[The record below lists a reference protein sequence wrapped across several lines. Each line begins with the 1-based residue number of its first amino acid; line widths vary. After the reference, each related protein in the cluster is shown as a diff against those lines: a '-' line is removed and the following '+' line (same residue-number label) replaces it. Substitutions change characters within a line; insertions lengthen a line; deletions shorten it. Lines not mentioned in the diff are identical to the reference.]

1 MALLAP
7 LDFLQED
14 CIKTTVFLKRPRVRA
29 QSMSRLN
36 SFMEI
41 RPSKTKRH
49 ASRLQAVVVQGRKVM
64 QGNLINLTQILMAVD
79 GKLI

>member
-14 CIKTTVFLKRPRVRA
+14 CIKTITFKNVRVSGLRVCQSLK
-29 QSMSRLN
+29 

-64 QGNLINLTQILMAVD
+64 QGN
-79 GKLI
+79 